1 MLPVRFEERRGALV
15 VTPLAGRLDAD
26 VAPEFRDAVC
36 ASAAGR
42 PLVVVSLEHVRSMDA
57 SGLAALVAVL
67 KAMPPG
73 GELRL
78 ARVSPRVQAL
88 LAVTHL
94 DELFPADASAG
105 GADAT

>member
-1 MLPVRFEERRGALV
+1 MLHVRFEERRGALV

-57 SGLAALVAVL
+57 SGLAAL

-94 DELFPADASAG
+94 DELFPADAGAG
-105 GADAT
+105 AADAT

>member
-1 MLPVRFEERRGALV
+1 MLHVRFEERRGALV

-36 ASAAGR
+36 PSVAGR
-42 PLVVVSLEHVRSMDA
+42 RLVVVSLEHVRAMDA

-78 ARVSPRVQAL
+78 AHASPRVLAL

-94 DELFPADASAG
+94 DELFPAD
-105 GADAT
+105 